1 MAESSDK
8 SATIYDIARLAGV
21 SASTVSRTFSRP
33 DRVSFRTAE
42 KVRAAAQDLGYRLN
56 VETASSGQG
65 RARTGNLGMIV
76 ADITNPFFQEVFRGA
91 EHAARLEGMLLT
103 VTDTG
108 GSIPRAQAALEHL
121 MPTVDGLLLA
131 STRLANGDIQKIA
144 RILPTV
150 CINRPVPGVPSVLV
164 NNYEGAIRAVE
175 HLESQGARSIT
186 YLAGPT
192 ESWADASRWRG
203 LLDAVDPLAVNIDR
217 EPAPDAGPHPVSFTR
232 GSRRTPEVAAR
243 LAKVSIRQQRVD
255 HPTTVGGRRAFELWR
270 ANPTD
275 AVICFNDL
283 VGIGFLD
290 QAQRE
295 GFDVPADVSVI
306 GCDNT
311 EITSLIHPGLTTIA
325 GPLRTLGR
333 VSAANLMAVIR
344 GLKGPTAK
352 PRILPTRLIVR
363 GSSLHIRD

>member
-8 SATIYDIARLAGV
+8 GVTIYDIAGLAGV

-42 KVRAAAQDLGYRLN
+42 KVRAAAQELGYRLD
-56 VETASSGQG
+56 VETTDSGLG
-65 RARTGNLGMIV
+65 RALTGNLGMIV
-76 ADITNPFFQEVFRGA
+76 ADITNPFFQEIFRGA

-103 VTDTG
+103 VTDTN
-108 GSIPRAQAALEHL
+108 GSVPRAQAALEHL

-131 STRLANGDIQKIA
+131 STRLANGDIQKVA
-144 RILPTV
+144 RRLPTV

-175 HLESQGARSIT
+175 HLASQGVRSIT

-192 ESWADASRWRG
+192 ESWADSSRWRG
-203 LLDAVDPLAVNIDR
+203 LLDAVDPLAAGSDR
-217 EPAPDAGPHPVSFTR
+217 APATDGGPHPVSSTR
-232 GSRRTPEVAAR
+232 GTRLAPEAAAR
-243 LAKVSIRQQRVD
+243 LAKVSVRQQRVD
-255 HPTTVGGRRAFELWR
+255 HPTTVGGRRAFERWR

-290 QAQRE
+290 QARRA
-295 GFDVPADVSVI
+295 GLNVPADVAVV

-363 GSSLHIRD
+363 GSSMRIRY

>member
-1 MAESSDK
+1 MAEGSDRG
-8 SATIYDIARLAGV
+8 ATIYDIARLAGV
-21 SASTVSRTFSRP
+21 SPSTVSRTFSRP

-42 KVRAAAQDLGYRLN
+42 KVRGAAQELGYRLD
-56 VETASSGQG
+56 VETIGSASAKGQ
-65 RARTGNLGMIV
+65 ARNLGLVV

-103 VTDTG
+103 VTDTQ
-108 GSIPRAQAALEHL
+108 GSVPRAKTAVELL

-144 RILPTV
+144 RTIPTV

-175 HLESQGARSIT
+175 HLESQGVRSIT

-203 LLDAVDPLAVNIDR
+203 LLDAADPEAVTASR
-217 EPAPDAGPHPVSFTR
+217 EPVPFTR
-232 GSRRTPEVAAR
+232 GVLLPPETAAR
-243 LAKVSIRQQRVD
+243 LSRVTMRQQRVAQ
-255 HPTTVGGRRAFELWR
+255 PTTVGGRRAFELWR
-270 ANPTD
+270 ENPTD

-283 VGIGFLD
+283 VAIGFLD
-290 QAQRE
+290 QAHRA
-295 GFDVPADVSVI
+295 GMDVPRDVAVV

-311 EITSLIHPGLTTIA
+311 EITSLVHPGLTTIA
-325 GPLRTLGR
+325 GPLRSLGR
-333 VSAANLMAVIR
+333 VAAANLMAVIR
-344 GLKGPTAK
+344 GVKGPSAK
-352 PRILPTRLIVR
+352 PRVLPTRLIVR
-363 GSSLHIRD
+363 GSSLRTRE